1 MKKLITFALVIM
13 LALSVM
19 LFASAEETEIS
30 YGKTYTLVTPAS
42 EGYPDDGIKLTD
54 GVFGTIPD
62 GTNGYFSSGAYV
74 GFNQNDV
81 DDDGNFVIML
91 DLGRVYDDLSGFG
104 VGFLN
109 ETSVGIFA
117 PNSVTFAVSDT
128 TDGTFTDVGTL
139 DTAQSTDDGISE
151 THFEILEET
160 ASGRFVRIS
169 IEHLGEYTNENG
181 ETKSVGWTFIDE
193 ISVFSGST
201 TDESGDASEESSTVS
216 DLESDME
223 SDEQSSIQSSEA
235 SSESSESSAPVVPGD
250 DKTNSVVFILLSISA
265 ITMGGALF
273 IGKKQKDY

>member
-1 MKKLITFALVIM
+1 MKKLITFALAIM

-62 GTNGYFSSGAYV
+62 GANGYFSSGAYV

-104 VGFLN
+104 IGFLN

-117 PNSVTFAVSDT
+117 PKSVTFAVSDT

-139 DTAQSTDDGISE
+139 DTAQSTADGVSE
-151 THFEILEET
+151 THFELLEET

-169 IEHLGEYTNENG
+169 IEHLGEYTNDNG

-201 TDESGDASEESSTVS
+201 TDESGEVS

-223 SDEQSSIQSSEA
+223 SEEQSSVQSSEA

-250 DKTNSVVFILLSISA
+250 DKTNTVVFILLSISA